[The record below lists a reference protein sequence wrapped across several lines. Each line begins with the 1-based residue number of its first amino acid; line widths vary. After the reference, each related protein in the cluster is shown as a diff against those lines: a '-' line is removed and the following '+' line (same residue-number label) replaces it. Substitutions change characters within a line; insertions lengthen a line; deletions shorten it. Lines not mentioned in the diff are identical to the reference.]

1 MTRWAWAGITVV
13 ALSVAVPHAQTPAQ
27 TTAPAAAATQLR
39 TMPDRLTDADFWALR
54 DALSEPAGE
63 FRSENLVS
71 NETMFQWPIP
81 ELVKTVTPGT
91 VYMGVAPDQNFTYMA
106 ALKPKIAFIVDI
118 RRGNVLQHL
127 LYKALF
133 EMSANRAEFAARLF
147 SVPTPANLKAD
158 ATARE
163 LFDAIYLA
171 KPDPKLFEANKR
183 AVTELITVK
192 HGFTLNSADI
202 DQLQWIYNCFY
213 TFGPDLTYQACETS
227 SGRSYGGGGGFGFGF
242 GGGRGGRGG
251 FGGAFRSFAD
261 MQTQTDATGAN
272 HAYLANESNY
282 KWMKDFEAKNLLVP
296 VTGDFMGPKAI
307 KAVAAWV
314 RERAGVVG
322 TFYTSNVEQYLFQS
336 STWGNFYE
344 NVAALP
350 VDSHSLFIRS
360 VPNSNVMPAQ
370 PGARAASMLC
380 SIKDLIAAYD
390 AGKIRGYQDAI
401 RLSYQ

>member
-1 MTRWAWAGITVV
+1 
-13 ALSVAVPHAQTPAQ
+13 
-27 TTAPAAAATQLR
+27 
-39 TMPDRLTDADFWALR
+39 
-54 DALSEPAGE
+54 
-63 FRSENLVS
+63 
-71 NETMFQWPIP
+71 
-81 ELVKTVTPGT
+81 
-91 VYMGVAPDQNFTYMA
+91 
-106 ALKPKIAFIVDI
+106 
-118 RRGNVLQHL
+118 
-127 LYKALF
+127 
-133 EMSANRAEFAARLF
+133 
-147 SVPTPANLKAD
+147 
-158 ATARE
+158 
-163 LFDAIYLA
+163 
-171 KPDPKLFEANKR
+171 
-183 AVTELITVK
+183 
-192 HGFTLNSADI
+192 
-202 DQLQWIYNCFY
+202 
-213 TFGPDLTYQACETS
+213 
-227 SGRSYGGGGGFGFGF
+227 
-242 GGGRGGRGG
+242 
-251 FGGAFRSFAD
+251 
-261 MQTQTDATGAN
+261 MQTQTDATGVN